1 MYTKTWD
8 LSLPETDISINRRFQ
23 RKLQSPDKGP
33 SLEGRILLT
42 SLQGV
47 KILRYCV
54 LIDRGPL
61 AKIISFRSTHLGN
74 TWFMVYLKDIYRYI
88 ATKKTSEAK
97 NLPDTE
103 KTGDL

>member
-33 SLEGRILLT
+33 SLERSNSSDILSGSEDPAL
-42 SLQGV
+42 LCAY
-47 KILRYCV
+47 R
-54 LIDRGPL
+54 PW

-74 TWFMVYLKDIYRYI
+74 TWFMVYLKDI
-88 ATKKTSEAK
+88 
-97 NLPDTE
+97 
-103 KTGDL
+103 